1 MRRILILFVLTS
13 LAALAQTK
21 MTIVQLR
28 DFLKSSVQ
36 LHQPD
41 KQVAQFLKQVVL
53 SNKLD
58 EDTYS
63 ALLGLGL
70 GDKTVEA
77 LRGLFDSSR
86 VLTAAPPAPV
96 APPVKV
102 IPPPSEAAQ
111 RKLIEDTR
119 AYGINYSK
127 SLPNFICTQV
137 TRRFADP
144 TGLEFWQREDQIVA
158 QLTFFEQKEEYKVKL
173 VDNRI
178 VDTTMDKLGGTT
190 STGEFGSMMQEI
202 FAAKTETDFRW
213 LRWATLSG
221 KRAHVISY
229 VVLVNKGDM
238 SISAQ
243 GESGGWQQ
251 TKAGYKG
258 LIYVERDSGVVLRI
272 TQDAVD
278 IEPGFPIQ
286 EAGRVLDY
294 DLVDIAGSKHMLPT
308 KFTTKL
314 RSGKLLTKNEVEFR
328 SYRKYGTE
336 SSIVFDVDDV
346 EKSPA
351 TPDRQEAPIN

>member
-1 MRRILILFVLTS
+1 MLG
-13 LAALAQTK
+13 ALAVVCALSQAK
-21 MTIVQLR
+21 MTVAQLR

-41 KQVAQFLKQVVL
+41 KQVAQYLKQITL

-58 EDTYS
+58 EDAYS

-77 LRGLFDSSR
+77 LRALYDGSR
-86 VLTAAPPAPV
+86 NLPTAPPAPV
-96 APPVKV
+96 AVVARP

-119 AYGINYSK
+119 AYAINYSK

-144 TGLEFWQREDQIVA
+144 TGLEFYQREDQIVA
-158 QLTFFEQKEEYKVKL
+158 QLTYFEEKEEYKVKL
-173 VDNRI
+173 VDNQV
-178 VDTTMDKLGGTT
+178 VDTTMDRLGGTT
-190 STGEFGSMMQEI
+190 SSGEFGSMMKEI
-202 FAAKTETDFRW
+202 FEPKTETDFRW
-213 LRWATLSG
+213 LRWATMG
-221 KRAHVISY
+221 GRRAHVISY
-229 VVLVNKGDM
+229 DVRVNKGDM
-238 SISAQ
+238 SISARTDAGFQ
-243 GESGGWQQ
+243 S

-308 KFTTKL
+308 KFTTRL

-336 SSIVFDVDDV
+336 SSIVFDTDDL
-346 EKSPA
+346 EKGP
-351 TPDRQEAPIN
+351 PVLERQEMAPTN